1 MLAVPGS
8 IPTDPNWAFEFK
20 WDGVRAVVYIDGDVH
35 AFSRNDRDVTI
46 SYPEVGD
53 LAAALGGVPAVL
65 DGELVAFD
73 TTGRPDFG
81 TLQRRMHV
89 VDRAAVRTLVTEVP
103 VVFVV
108 FDLLRL
114 DGQSLLKQPYD
125 QRRELLESLDL
136 DAGACRTAPVFY
148 ESGAD
153 VLAVSRAQGMEGVV
167 AKRRDS
173 VYEAGRRST
182 AWRKVKHVRT
192 QEVVIGGWKDGQ
204 GGRSGRIGSL
214 MMGIPDADGLRYIGQ
229 VGTGFT
235 EAMLADLAGRL
246 SALARPTSP
255 FAGRVPVEVGRA
267 GHWAEPVLVGE
278 VAFNEWTDDGIL
290 RHPAWR
296 GLRPDKHP
304 GDVRLE

>member
-1 MLAVPGS
+1 MLAVPGVLPS
-8 IPTDPNWAFEFK
+8 DPGWAFELK
-20 WDGVRAVVYIDGDVH
+20 WDGVRAVVYLDGDVR
-35 AFSRNDRDVTI
+35 AFSRNDRDVTV
-46 SYPEVGD
+46 SYPEVHE
-53 LAAALGGVPAVL
+53 LAPSLGGVPAVL
-65 DGELVAFD
+65 DGEIVAFD
-73 TTGRPDFG
+73 ASGRPDFG

-89 VDRAAVRTLVTEVP
+89 VDRTAVRALVDEVP

-114 DGQSLLKQPYD
+114 DGLSLLKQPYD

-153 VLAVSRAQGMEGVV
+153 VLAVSKAQGMEGVV

-173 VYEAGRRST
+173 VYEAGRRSQS
-182 AWRKVKHVRT
+182 WRKVKHVRT
-192 QEVVIGGWKDGQ
+192 QEVVIGGWKEGQ

-214 MMGIPDADGLRYIGQ
+214 MMGIPEAGGLRYVGQ

-235 EAMLADLAGRL
+235 EAMLTDLARRL
-246 SALARPTSP
+246 AAVRRPTSP
-255 FAGRVPVEVGRA
+255 FVNRVPNEVVRS

-278 VAFNEWTDDGIL
+278 VAYGEWTDERIL

-296 GLRPDKHP
+296 GLRPDKAP
-304 GDVRLE
+304 SDVRLE